1 MKKYIL
7 FISLSFLFQILIEAQ
22 VPSGLMVELFEYPQ
36 MVEITD
42 STPEFGWT
50 YNSIKKEDFQTAYRI
65 IVASSK
71 RKIESN
77 TGNVWDSKKIISNK
91 SSNVEYRG
99 KNLKTHENYYWKI
112 KIWDKDSVQT
122 NYSDYQQ
129 FNTGDLSKEY
139 ITNRYPLQQQKIKP
153 VIVKQKN
160 EKHYFIDFGKAAFGT
175 IEITLNSKIKDTVE
189 IHLGEKLASADSI
202 DRNPFGTIRYRN
214 ILLPVRKGKHIYT
227 VNIVLEPE
235 MRNMGSRSVK
245 MPPETGEVMPFRYCE
260 VLNCPSVI
268 DKSTIIQLAVFYPFN
283 DNSSYFNCSD
293 TLLNQV
299 WELCKYS
306 IKATSFIGIY
316 VDGDRERIPYEGDAY
331 INQLGHYCV
340 DNKYNMARY
349 SHEYLMK
356 NPTWPTEWILHSI
369 LMAYAD
375 YMYTGNEE
383 SLRHNYKD
391 LKAKTLIA
399 LEREDGLISTKTG
412 LVNDTILK
420 SIHLD
425 DGINDIVDWPRVER
439 DNYEMADINT
449 VVNAFHYRNLALMI
463 KLAKALNKND
473 DEVFFTKRAEL
484 VKNSINTKLF
494 DKRKHIYVDGE
505 NSVHSSLHAN
515 MFALVF
521 GIVPEKYVYGVANL
535 IKSKGMVCSVYG
547 AQYLLEGLYW
557 ADEGN
562 WALGLLTN
570 TSERSWWNMIRVGS
584 TITLESWDNK
594 YKSNIDWNHAW
605 GAAPANIIPRCLW
618 GIIPLEPGFS
628 KFQIKPQVGNLKYG
642 KIEVP
647 SVKGAIRAEFKAE
660 ENRFFELN
668 VEIPFNTRA
677 KIYLPDMNKNQS
689 YTINNVVKKGN
700 SSGKY
705 IEIEVGSGLYKFKVP
720 KVN

>member
-1 MKKYIL
+1 MKKIIL
-7 FISLSFLFQILIEAQ
+7 FASLYFLFQILIEAQ
-22 VPSGLMVELFEYPQ
+22 APTRLMVELFEYPQ
-36 MVEITD
+36 IVEITD

-50 YNSIKKEDFQTAYRI
+50 YNSIKNGDFQTAYRI

-77 TGNVWDSKKIISNK
+77 TGNAWDSKKIISNK

-99 KNLKTHENYYWKI
+99 KKLKPHKKYYWKI
-112 KIWDKDSVQT
+112 KIWDKDSVQS
-122 NYSDYQQ
+122 NYSDYQI
-129 FNTGDLSKEY
+129 FNTGDLSNEY
-139 ITNRYPLQQQKIKP
+139 ITNRYPLHKQKIKP
-153 VIVKQKN
+153 VTVKQKG

-175 IEITLNSKIKDTVE
+175 IEITLNSKINDTVE

-202 DRNPFGTIRYRN
+202 DRNPFGTIRYRK
-214 ILLPVRKGKHIYT
+214 ILLPVSKGKRTYT

-235 MRNMGSRSVK
+235 MRNMGSRSIK
-245 MPPETGEVMPFRYCE
+245 MPGETGEVMPFRYCE

-268 DKSTIIQLAVFYPFN
+268 DKPVIIQSAVFYPFN
-283 DNSSYFNCSD
+283 DNSSYFTCSD

-306 IKATSFIGIY
+306 VKATSFIGIY

-412 LVNDTILK
+412 LVNDTILN

-425 DGINDIVDWPRVER
+425 DGIEDIVDWPRVER

-449 VVNAFHYRNLALMI
+449 AVNTFHYRNLVLMTE
-463 KLAKALNKND
+463 LAKALNKKND
-473 DEVFFTKRAEL
+473 EIFFMKRAEL
-484 VKNSINTKLF
+484 VKKSINTKLF
-494 DKRKHIYVDGE
+494 DKENHIYIDGE

-521 GIVPEKYVYGVANL
+521 GIVHEKYISGVVDF
-535 IKSKGMVCSVYG
+535 IKSKGMACSVYG
-547 AQYLLEGLYW
+547 AQYLLEGLYY

-562 WALGLLTN
+562 YALSLLTN
-570 TSERSWWNMIRVGS
+570 TSDRSWWNMIRIGS

-594 YKSNIDWNHAW
+594 YKANIDWNHAW

-642 KIEVP
+642 KIVVP
-647 SVKGAIRAEFKAE
+647 SVKGPVRAEFKTE

-668 VEIPFNTRA
+668 VEIPFNTKA
-677 KIYLPDMNKNQS
+677 KIYLPDMNNDQS
-689 YTINNVVKKGN
+689 YTINNIVKKGN
-700 SSGKY
+700 STGKY
-705 IEIEVGSGLYKFKVP
+705 IEIEVGSGLYKIKVT
-720 KVN
+720 K